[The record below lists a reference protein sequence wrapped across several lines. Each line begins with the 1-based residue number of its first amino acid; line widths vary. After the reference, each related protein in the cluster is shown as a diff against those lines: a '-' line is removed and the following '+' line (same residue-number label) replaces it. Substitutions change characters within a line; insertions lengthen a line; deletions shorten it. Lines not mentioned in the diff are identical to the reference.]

1 MALFGKKKQ
10 DENNTGDI
18 KAASAEQSKEMDIIL
33 QARLEEEAERQAK
46 IAAREAEQEKYKDA
60 LKADMEKSADAAK
73 DVIEMFK
80 ARDGEDRFFMLVEAN
95 VYTEPVNEGNEI
107 VKGILRGKVRKGQEI
122 QVLSGLDSLNKVT
135 IDVIRNDNREII
147 DEACDEIVELE
158 LTKGDFKDADS
169 PDEDTEARVR
179 TFSVLTNL
187 PEEEGRS
194 DGIRLPAMLCEF
206 SRYQGDQ
213 EFFGQLMNAAMTTE
227 FAVPAKISDG
237 NGSQRRVSFAGM
249 KGEKTDGKPMLP
261 AFTSIMQFEK
271 HKDMLAKAGGFNS
284 ALKLDF
290 SQLCGV
296 ARDDNHGGTVID
308 PLGPVIFALPK
319 GILDTSVQTV
329 QFHALF
335 GESKL
340 AETLTP
346 SDEVPAEGQV
356 KPNQRLREY
365 NVTNP
370 VKGGEYNFI
379 EDTVKQYA
387 GKNADISKVGIV
399 VIIARDDPNDKA
411 YVCIIDCPQDK
422 FGMHCRNIETKVR
435 PFLRT
440 INKIQFRPYEKE
452 KFNEEFFSRYPWIYN
467 KLGF

>member
-10 DENNTGDI
+10 DENNTEDI
-18 KAASAEQSKEMDIIL
+18 KPASAEQSKEMDIIL
-33 QARLEEEAERQAK
+33 QARREEEAERQAK
-46 IAAREAEQEKYKDA
+46 IAAREAEQEKYKDE
-60 LKADMEKSADAAK
+60 LKADMEKSAQAAK
-73 DVIEMFK
+73 DVIELYPAK
-80 ARDGEDRFFMLVEAN
+80 DGEERFFMLVEAN

-107 VKGILRGKVRKGQEI
+107 VKGILRGKIRKGQEI
-122 QVLSGLDSLNKVT
+122 QVLSGLDSLNRVT
-135 IDVIRNDNREII
+135 VDVIRNDDREIL

-158 LTKGDFKDADS
+158 LTKGDFKEAAS

-194 DGIRLPAMLCEF
+194 EGIRLPAMLCEF

-213 EFFGQLMNAAMTTE
+213 EFFGQLMNAAMTSE
-227 FAVPAKISDG
+227 FTVPARISNG
-237 NGSQRRVSFAGM
+237 SGSQRKVSFAGM
-249 KGEKTDGKPMLP
+249 KGENKDGKPMLP
-261 AFTSIMQFEK
+261 AFTSIRQFEK

-284 ALKLDF
+284 ALQLDY

-319 GILDTSVQTV
+319 EVLNTSVRTV

-335 GESKL
+335 GEGKI
-340 AETLTP
+340 AEKFTP
-346 SDEVPAEGQV
+346 SDDASAEGQG
-356 KPNQRLREY
+356 KPAQRLREY

-370 VKGGEYNFI
+370 VPGGEYNFI
-379 EDTVKQYA
+379 EDVVKQYA
-387 GKNADISKVGIV
+387 GKNADIAKLCIV
-399 VIIARDDPNDKA
+399 VIIARDDPNEKS
-411 YVCIIDCPQDK
+411 YVCILDCPQDK
-422 FGMHCRNIETKVR
+422 YGMHCKEIETKVR

-452 KFNEEFFSRYPWIYN
+452 KFNEEFFSRYPWTYN

>member
-10 DENNTGDI
+10 DENNTEDI

-33 QARLEEEAERQAK
+33 QARQEEEEERKAK
-46 IAAREAEQEKYKDA
+46 IAAREAEQEKYKNE
-60 LKADMEKSADAAK
+60 LKADMEKSAQA
-73 DVIEMFK
+73 
-80 ARDGEDRFFMLVEAN
+80 ARDVVAMYPAREGEDRFFMLVEAN

-107 VKGILRGKVRKGQEI
+107 VKGILRGKLKKGQEI

-135 IDVIRNDNREII
+135 VDVIRNDNREIL
-147 DEACDEIVELE
+147 DEASDEIVELE

-169 PDEDTEARVR
+169 PDEDTEERIR
-179 TFSVLTNL
+179 TFSILTNL
-187 PEEEGRS
+187 PEEEGKS

-213 EFFGQLMNAAMTTE
+213 EYFGQVMNAAMTTE
-227 FAVPAKISDG
+227 FAVPAKITG
-237 NGSQRRVSFAGM
+237 GAGGQKRVSFAGM
-249 KGEKTDGKPMLP
+249 KGEKTEGKPMLP
-261 AFTSIMQFEK
+261 AFTSIKQFEK

-284 ALKLDF
+284 ALQLDY

-296 ARDDNHGGTVID
+296 ARDDNHGGAVID
-308 PLGPVIFALPK
+308 PLGPVILALPK
-319 GILDTSVQTV
+319 EVLDTSVKTI

-335 GESKL
+335 GEGKI
-340 AETLTP
+340 AENLTP
-346 SDEVPAEGQV
+346 SEDAPAEEQS

-379 EDTVKQYA
+379 EDVVKQYA
-387 GKNADISKVGIV
+387 GKNADISKLCIV
-399 VIIARDDPNDKA
+399 VIIARDDPNEKS
-411 YVCIIDCPQDK
+411 YVCILDCPQDK
-422 FGMHCRNIETKVR
+422 YGMHCKAIETKVR

-452 KFNEEFFSRYPWIYN
+452 KFNEDFFSRYPWTYN